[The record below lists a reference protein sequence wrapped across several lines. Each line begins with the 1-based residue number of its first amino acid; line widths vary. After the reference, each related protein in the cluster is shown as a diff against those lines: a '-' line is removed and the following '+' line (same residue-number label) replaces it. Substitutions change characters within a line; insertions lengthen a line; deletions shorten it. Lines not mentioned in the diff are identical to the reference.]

1 MDKLVNAVGKPYF
14 GWIKE
19 PVGDVNYLDFPL
31 TNTMDKLQSLSS
43 KKRKFNQFHFIG
55 VLTEEFM
62 AGIAI
67 VNLKLVSNCFFYVW
81 TKDEGLVVEK
91 SVISPLGIGTNI
103 STTPDF
109 AESKFSWM
117 GTQASIS
124 QRDADTLVSVQSN
137 KFSANFKLQ
146 QNEGYE
152 PLRVCSQAGYI
163 GWVFTQK
170 TAGLAASGHFD
181 VNGKRYNLD
190 EMKALG
196 SVDWSCGYM
205 RRETAWN
212 WACFSGRDELDR
224 TIGLNLASGVNET
237 GTTENGLW
245 VDGQLHKLGGV
256 RFEFD
261 RQDMQKPWKV
271 SSECGRVAL
280 DFQPQGCRSEKL
292 NVGLLASNFKQMFG
306 HYSGTII
313 SDDGSP
319 VVFNHV
325 PGYAEDHYAKW

>member
-1 MDKLVNAVGKPYF
+1 MENLVNALGKPHF

-19 PVGDVNYLDFPL
+19 PIGNVNYLDFPL
-31 TNTMDKLQSLSS
+31 TNTMDKLQGLSS

-55 VLTEEFM
+55 VLSEDFM

-67 VNLKLVSNCFFYVW
+67 VDLKLVSNCFFYVW
-81 TKDEGLVVEK
+81 TKESGLLVEK
-91 SVISPLGIGTNI
+91 SVISLMGVGTKI
-103 STTPDF
+103 STEPDS
-109 AESKFSWM
+109 AQSIFSWL
-117 GTQASIS
+117 GTQATIT
-124 QRDADTLVSVQSN
+124 QQMGETQVSVQS
-137 KFSANFKLQ
+137 KGFSAHFKLHQ
-146 QNEGYE
+146 SEGFE
-152 PLRVCSQAGYI
+152 PLRVCSQAGYT

-170 TAGLAASGHFD
+170 TAGLAATGHFD
-181 VNGKRYNLD
+181 IAGKRYDLSA
-190 EMKALG
+190 MKALG

-212 WACFSGRDELDR
+212 WACFAGRDELDR
-224 TIGLNLASGVNET
+224 IIGLNLASGVNET

-245 VDGQLHKLGGV
+245 VDGQLHKLDGV
-256 RFEFD
+256 RFDFD
-261 RQDMQKPWKV
+261 RQNMAQPWKV

-292 NVGLLASNFKQMFG
+292 NVGVLASNFKQMFG

-319 VVFNHV
+319 VVFQHV
-325 PGYAEDHYAKW
+325 SGYAEDHYAKW